1 MTKKTKTNDLIDE
14 LGNVNRGE
22 PTLAEISSAF
32 PSDYELSLR
41 EAAINPGHYKEI
53 VPGFEYFDIMD
64 HVLKGWNGSQ
74 AASLANA
81 YKYMFRLGKKDA
93 VLQDLG
99 KALWYLERLH
109 KDIEDNG
116 KR

>member
-1 MTKKTKTNDLIDE
+1 MKKTKKANDLIDE
-14 LGNVNRGE
+14 AGVVHRAD
-22 PTLAEISSAF
+22 PSLADINDIF
-32 PSDYELSLR
+32 PSDHELSLR

-64 HVLKGWNGSQ
+64 HVLKGWSGSQ

-81 YKYMFRLGKKDA
+81 YKYMFRLGKKDS

-99 KALWYLERLH
+99 KALWYLERL
-109 KDIEDNG
+109 KKNIEDNG

>member
-22 PTLAEISSAF
+22 PTLAEINDTF
-32 PSDYELSLR
+32 PSDHELSLR
-41 EAAINPGHYKEI
+41 QAAINPGHYKEVI
-53 VPGFEYFDIMD
+53 PGFEYFDVMD

-74 AASLANA
+74 AACLANA
-81 YKYMFRLGKKDA
+81 YKYMFRLGKKDP

-99 KALWYLERLH
+99 KAMWYLNRLENNI
-109 KDIEDNG
+109 KENG

>member
-1 MTKKTKTNDLIDE
+1 MKKTKKANDLIDE
-14 LGNVNRGE
+14 AGVVHRAG
-22 PTLAEISSAF
+22 PSLAEINDIF
-32 PSDYELSLR
+32 PSDHELSLR

-64 HVLKGWNGSQ
+64 HVLKGWSGSQ

-99 KALWYLERLH
+99 KALWYLERL
-109 KDIEDNG
+109 KKNIEDNG
-116 KR
+116 SR

>member
-1 MTKKTKTNDLIDE
+1 MKKTKKANDLIDE
-14 LGNVNRGE
+14 AGIVHRAG
-22 PTLAEISSAF
+22 PSLAEINDIF
-32 PSDYELSLR
+32 PSDHELSLR

-64 HVLKGWNGSQ
+64 HVLKGWSGSQ

-81 YKYMFRLGKKDA
+81 YKYMFRLGKKDS

-99 KALWYLERLH
+99 KALWYLERLQ
-109 KDIEDNG
+109 KNIEDNG